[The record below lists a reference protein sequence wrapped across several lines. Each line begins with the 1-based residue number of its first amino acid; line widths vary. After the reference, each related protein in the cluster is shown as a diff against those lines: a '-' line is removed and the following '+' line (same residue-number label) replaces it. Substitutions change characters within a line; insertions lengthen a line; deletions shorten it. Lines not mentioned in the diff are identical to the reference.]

1 MQKIDIYLSR
11 ISQLVQI
18 GLFAVTLFTLY
29 YTVIPLYKNAQLEES
44 LARKEMEYE
53 SLRKRSENTL
63 SKVNKWEY
71 RQFVMSSAECSGLPK
86 VLLINDAKPD
96 MADYL
101 PVDVVVCLR
110 KTLSEYEFTDLS
122 AVGRSKVENRISDMS
137 SEIEDIYKDHQER
150 YDGYPEVLDKQL
162 AEGNVPKSAIDEV
175 DKALNELGYKIS
187 EAQKRE
193 SYISGE
199 RYKIQLDYFS
209 AVQGSII
216 KSLGDRKS
224 LDTEIP

>member
-18 GLFAVTLFTLY
+18 GLFAATLFTIY

-110 KTLSEYEFTDLS
+110 KRLSEYEFTDLS
-122 AVGRSKVENRISDMS
+122 AVGRSMVENRISAMF
-137 SEIEDIYKDHQER
+137 SEIEDIYKDHQKR
-150 YDGYPEVLDKQL
+150 YDDYPEVLDKQL
-162 AEGNVPKSAIDEV
+162 AEGNVPKSAINEV
-175 DKALNELGYKIS
+175 DKMLNELGYKIS

-224 LDTEIP
+224 LDSEIP

>member
-122 AVGRSKVENRISDMS
+122 GVGRSKVENRISAMS

-150 YDGYPEVLDKQL
+150 YDDYPEVLDKQL

-175 DKALNELGYKIS
+175 DKVLNELGYKIS